1 MIALVCAMPMELRPL
16 RRRLGLRKT
25 GPGYAGWIGD
35 HAVIAAV
42 IGIGPAFAATATARL
57 LDTLDAELVIV
68 VGIAGATDNQTPIGT
83 LVLPQLVTG
92 GPDGAEYRP
101 TPLCIGNAH
110 GTLCTTEQLLLD
122 PVLHADLRARGV
134 VALDMETAAVAKV
147 CSERGVSWSV
157 VRAISDRV
165 GDGTV
170 DADIAGLTH
179 PDGRPNLSAVARY
192 VVRHP
197 GALPRLIRLAKDAN
211 LAAERAADAAI
222 KFLTDSR

>member
-1 MIALVCAMPMELRPL
+1 MELRPL
-16 RRRLGLRKT
+16 RRRLGLRRT
-25 GPGYAGWIGD
+25 GRGYAGRIGD

-42 IGIGPAFAATATARL
+42 IGIGPALAGAATARL
-57 LDTLDAELVIV
+57 LDALAVDLAIV
-68 VGIAGATDNQTPIGT
+68 VGIAGATENQTPIGT
-83 LVLPQLVTG
+83 LVLPELVISG
-92 GPDGAEYRP
+92 ANGAEYRP
-101 TPLCIGNAH
+101 TSLGIGNAH
-110 GTLCTTEQLLLD
+110 GTLCTTDQLLLD

-147 CSERGVSWSV
+147 CNQRGVPWSV

-170 DADIAGLTH
+170 DADILDLTH
-179 PDGRPNLSAVARY
+179 PDGRPNVSAVARY
-192 VVRHP
+192 VVKHP
-197 GALPRLIRLAKDAN
+197 GALPRLIHLAKNAN